1 MKTPP
6 APRKLASRIVLAA
19 SLALATTGCLTPRP
33 SGEIVEWAEFKLAAG
48 VSEDTLLRAA
58 DAVHENFLRKQPGFV
73 RLELLRGK
81 DGQWVDLV
89 YWKDQA
95 SVDQALAGVKK
106 SAACSNYF
114 RCMANPDEA
123 VPFYRRVKSHPR

>member
-1 MKTPP
+1 MTTRP
-6 APRKLASRIVLAA
+6 A
-19 SLALATTGCLTPRP
+19 
-33 SGEIVEWAEFKLAAG
+33 GEIVEWAEFKLAAG

-58 DAVHENFLRKQPGFV
+58 DSVHEKFLRKQPGFV

-95 SVDQALAGVKK
+95 SADRALAEVEK
-106 SAACSNYF
+106 SPACSNYF
-114 RCMANPDEA
+114 KCMANPDET
-123 VPFYRRVKSHPR
+123 VPFFRRVKSYPR

>member
-1 MKTPP
+1 MTTRP
-6 APRKLASRIVLAA
+6 A
-19 SLALATTGCLTPRP
+19 
-33 SGEIVEWAEFKLAAG
+33 GEIVEWAEFKLAAG

-58 DAVHENFLRKQPGFV
+58 DSVHEKFLRKQPGFV

-95 SVDQALAGVKK
+95 SADRALAEVEKAPPAQTIS
-106 SAACSNYF
+106 SAWPTRMKQCPFFAASNPT
-114 RCMANPDEA
+114 RADA
-123 VPFYRRVKSHPR
+123 A